1 MTTSPRA
8 GSTGDQPTAALARL
22 AAAPSRRAG
31 AAWALVA
38 VGMMLVGAVLVPSLA
53 LTPGVAT
60 ASTTEGDR
68 ALVLGNALA
77 FLGFVPLLTAAHALI
92 GRRAEPVGALL
103 TAYLVLLIRPLAL
116 LVEGLALPGSVLLPL
131 GPLVPWVLLLSTGV
145 AAAFAAAALLALA
158 QEARTLG
165 RRIAVAA
172 GVGLL
177 VPLALFSF
185 APYIAPLTAL
195 GVAVALLLG
204 RGRAAQS

>member
-1 MTTSPRA
+1 VTTSARA
-8 GSTGDQPTAALARL
+8 GSTGDRPTGVLARL
-22 AAAPSRRAG
+22 ATAPDRRAG
-31 AAWALVA
+31 AVWALVA

-53 LTPGVAT
+53 LTPGEAT

-77 FLGFVPLLTAAHALI
+77 FLGFLPLLAATHALI
-92 GRRAEPVGALL
+92 GRRATPAWPLL
-103 TAYLVLLIRPLAL
+103 VAYGVLLIRPLAL

-131 GPLVPWVLLLSTGV
+131 GPLVPWVLLLSTGI
-145 AAAFAAAALLALA
+145 AATFAAGALLPLA
-158 QEARTLG
+158 QEARTVG
-165 RRIAVAA
+165 RRIAVAV

-177 VPLALFSF
+177 VALALFSF

-204 RGRAAQS
+204 RGRPAED